1 MVKQGTS
8 SVFRRLFLLFLGL
21 VIVVYSVLVGFFVR
35 YIDQQRNVEMS
46 SQITRVSNSSS
57 VIEQQIRAVSNVEM
71 QLLNDTRVKRLSLG
85 LYEDDYEKS
94 QLILDLL
101 ASIQNAQ
108 SINKMISDIILCFP
122 QEGIEL
128 SALQGYHRHDY
139 EATQLHTQTGNSTGQ
154 LELTEGELELK
165 VAYPLR
171 NSLEENYMPDYEVR
185 IILSRSYLNDFLESF
200 RREDVEGAFWV
211 FNNGNTRIP
220 LFTDSSMEANLLD
233 HWDAQWVKAEMPS
246 FSIEQHNCEQGEYL
260 CVVNHMPEHNLI
272 LFTYQST
279 HVLPW
284 SLDGALIQMSLV
296 IVGMGLLFWLIIS
309 WANRAVNKPIRK
321 IMGAFEKV
329 RSGDLDVRIFHKTH
343 DEFGYIYDSFNNTV
357 EKIDTL
363 IHNVKEQKE
372 LLQNAELM
380 QLQSQIN
387 PHFLYNSFYNIK
399 FLAQNEEYQQIEAFV
414 TALARY
420 YRFINKETTMDV
432 PLVAEVGHMENYIE
446 IQQLRFGDK
455 ISVEKDELPQNVK
468 NFKVPKLILQPII
481 ENAYNYG
488 LKDKLEGGLLQI
500 RYLQQEQYLDLVIE
514 DNGGT
519 MTQERLQQ
527 LHRQINTFEG
537 EALNHAMTNIQ
548 RRLLLAYGEN
558 CGLTL
563 KINEAGGL
571 QVTLRLDTTAVL

>member
-1 MVKQGTS
+1 MAKQGTS

-122 QEGIEL
+122 QEGVEL
-128 SALQGYHRHDY
+128 SALRGYRRHDY
-139 EATQLHTQTGNSTGQ
+139 QAAQFHKQTGNSTGQ
-154 LELTEGELELK
+154 LELTDGELELK
-165 VAYPLR
+165 IAYPLK

-200 RREDVEGAFWV
+200 RREDMEGAFWV
-211 FNNGNTRIP
+211 FNNDNARIP

-246 FSIEQHNCEQGEYL
+246 FSIENHSCEQGEYL
-260 CVVNHMPEHNLI
+260 CVVNHMPEYSLI
-272 LFTYQST
+272 LFSYQST

-284 SLDGALIQMSLV
+284 NLDSALIQMSLV

-321 IMGAFEKV
+321 IMSAFEKV
-329 RSGDLDVRIFHKTH
+329 RSGDLEVRIFHKAN

-357 EKIDTL
+357 EKIDSL
-363 IHNVKEQKE
+363 IKNVKEQKE
-372 LLQNAELM
+372 LLQKLDE
-380 QLQSQIN
+380 
-387 PHFLYNSFYNIK
+387 
-399 FLAQNEEYQQIEAFV
+399 
-414 TALARY
+414 
-420 YRFINKETTMDV
+420 TMDKKSSPKRNKFFDTIKKASADLNGDGTV
-432 PLVAEVGHMENYIE
+432 DTADGRMILNKSVGLM
-446 IQQLRFGDK
+446 
-455 ISVEKDELPQNVK
+455 
-468 NFKVPKLILQPII
+468 
-481 ENAYNYG
+481 
-488 LKDKLEGGLLQI
+488 
-500 RYLQQEQYLDLVIE
+500 
-514 DNGGT
+514 
-519 MTQERLQQ
+519 
-527 LHRQINTFEG
+527 
-537 EALNHAMTNIQ
+537 
-548 RRLLLAYGEN
+548 
-558 CGLTL
+558 
-563 KINEAGGL
+563 
-571 QVTLRLDTTAVL
+571 